1 MKEMLKIGNIQLNT
15 NVLLAPMAG
24 VTDITYRT
32 ICKEMGA
39 GLVYTEMVSAK
50 GLYYK
55 DIKTA
60 QLMKINQKNKPVSLQ
75 IFGSDADIMAYVVEE
90 YINHRDD
97 IDIVDINMGCPAP
110 KIVKNG
116 DGSALMKNPAL
127 AGEIMNKVKKSST
140 KPVTVK
146 IRAGWDSKNIN
157 AVEFAKV
164 LEYNG
169 ADMIAVHGR
178 TREQFYTGKA
188 DYSIIKEVKQNVN
201 IPVVGNGDIYSP
213 HDALKMVSETD
224 CDAVMIGRGILGN
237 PWLIMNTTR
246 ALSDN
251 FDFYEP
257 TLTERIEMIKRHA
270 SMLVNELDEKIA
282 ILEMRKFA
290 AWYMKGMK
298 NSSETRASINKI
310 TKAEDLYNVLN
321 RYVETIDYNAIV

>member
-1 MKEMLKIGNIQLNT
+1 MKKTLKIGNIELNT
-15 NVLLAPMAG
+15 NVVLAPMAG

-55 DIKTA
+55 DIKTKT
-60 QLMKINQKNKPVSLQ
+60 LMKINEKNRPVSLQ
-75 IFGSDADIMAYVVEE
+75 LFGSDADIMAFVVEN
-90 YINHRDD
+90 YINERND
-97 IDIVDINMGCPAP
+97 IDIIDVNMGCPTP

-116 DGSALMKNPAL
+116 DGSALMKEPRL
-127 AGEIMNKVKKSST
+127 AGEIINKIKKVST

-157 AVEFAKV
+157 APEFAKI

-188 DYSIIKEVKQNVN
+188 DYNIIKEVKKSVN
-201 IPVVGNGDIYSP
+201 LPVVGNGDIYTP
-213 HDALKMVSETD
+213 Q
-224 CDAVMIGRGILGN
+224 DAVKMLESTNCDGVMVARGILGN
-237 PWLIMNTTR
+237 PWLIMNIVKIFNN
-246 ALSDN
+246 DFN
-251 FDFYEP
+251 FYEP
-257 TLTERIEMIKRHA
+257 TPKDRIEMVKRHA
-270 SMLVNELDEKIA
+270 LMLAEDLNEKIA

-298 NSSETRASINKI
+298 NSSEARSKINKI
-310 TKAEDLYNVLN
+310 TEAADLCHVLDEYMSIN
-321 RYVETIDYNAIV
+321 GLI

>member
-60 QLMKINQKNKPVSLQ
+60 QLMKINQKNRPVSLQ
-75 IFGSDADIMAYVVEE
+75 IFGSDADIMAYVVEN
-90 YINHRDD
+90 YINQRDD

-188 DYSIIKEVKQNVN
+188 DYSIIKEVKQSVD

-213 HDALKMVSETD
+213 QDALNMISETD

-237 PWLIMNTTR
+237 PWLIMNTAK
-246 ALSDN
+246 ALLGN

-257 TLTERIEMIKRHA
+257 SLTERIEMIKRHA

-310 TKAEDLYNVLN
+310 TNAEDLYNVLN
-321 RYVETIDYNAIV
+321 RYLEAIDYNMM

>member
-1 MKEMLKIGNIQLNT
+1 MKEMLKVGNIQLNT

-60 QLMKINQKNKPVSLQ
+60 QLMKINQKNRPVSLQ
-75 IFGSDADIMAYVVEE
+75 IFGSDADIMAYVVEN
-90 YINHRDD
+90 YINQRDD

-116 DGSALMKNPAL
+116 DGSALMKNPSL
-127 AGEIMNKVKKSST
+127 AGEIINKVKKSST

-188 DYSIIKEVKQNVN
+188 DYSIIKEVKESID

-213 HDALKMVSETD
+213 QDALKMISETD

-237 PWLIMNTTR
+237 PWLIMNTAK
-246 ALSDN
+246 ALLGN

-257 TLTERIEMIKRHA
+257 SLTKRIEMIKRHA
-270 SMLVNELDEKIA
+270 SMLVSELDEKIA

-310 TKAEDLYNVLN
+310 TNAEDLYNVLN
-321 RYVETIDYNAIV
+321 KYLETID